1 MRAARLRAVRP
12 PAGRHRRKREREQHR
27 HLADVHAVPRRGS
40 IQDAFEVDMT
50 IVGLS
55 SNEGDGAEKPVQAVF
70 DGIAACAGGFG
81 IAAEGGPCRQHRL
94 HVLHGRL
101 RHAGQRK
108 AATVPTTALDAQVAE
123 LK

>member
-1 MRAARLRAVRP
+1 
-12 PAGRHRRKREREQHR
+12 
-27 HLADVHAVPRRGS
+27 
-40 IQDAFEVDMT
+40 MT

-55 SNEGDGAEKPVQAVF
+55 SNEGDGAEKAVEAVF

-81 IAAEGGPCRQHRL
+81 IAAEGEHLEITKVAADRASGAGGRSVAFAVDSDMDGDRRHGHLRRRRGPRRQHRL

-108 AATVPTTALDAQVAE
+108 AATVPTAALDAQVAE